1 MASARTC
8 SILAGS
14 VSSSNVSRMLCL
26 LAALVVAALL
36 LPSSTALAER
46 HHTVRSGQTLAAI
59 ARRYRVSVQD
69 LRAANQLRSAR
80 LRPGQSLKIP
90 DRHTT
95 YVRRGETLS
104 HIAHRMH
111 VSVSELRRAN
121 RLRRNARIRPGQ
133 RLVMPGYTPAEQ
145 MNRDYGDPD
154 HPGRVTLLRRDE
166 RREVQLLDSEGR
178 VLEEGLRVL
187 SELLQ
192 RSEDDTRAVDAN
204 PRLAVLLARISDH
217 FGGRPI
223 RIVSGFRSAGGRTR
237 ESSRHTKGRATDIRV
252 HGVPHRVVWEYC
264 RRIDHAGCGYYPRS
278 TFVHVDAR
286 RLRTQWVDWSRPGR
300 RARYGTLNG
309 PANRRRRRRMPRP
322 RVDQDLEL
330 EVRIVDASGVERPFV
345 DRPGVEAHD
354 MDGAEGDLGPVGE
367 LLAELSS
374 QPAAVRSI
382 ALRFGG
388 PSLMPL
394 AGLAEEPD
402 PEEVDEV
409 DDEALAEETEVEGDD
424 SDRDD
429 A

>member
-1 MASARTC
+1 
-8 SILAGS
+8 
-14 VSSSNVSRMLCL
+14 MLRRIGV
-26 LAALVVAALL
+26 ALVAVAVL
-36 LPSSTALAER
+36 LPASTVFAER

-90 DRHTT
+90 DAHTT

-145 MNRDYGDPD
+145 MNRDYGNPD

-166 RREVQLLDSEGR
+166 RREVQLVDSEGR

-223 RIVSGFRSAGGRTR
+223 RIVSGFRPSGGRTR

-309 PANRRRRRRMPRP
+309 PANRRRRRHMARP
-322 RVDQDLEL
+322 RADQDLEL
-330 EVRIVDASGVERPFV
+330 EVRIVDASGAERSFV
-345 DRPGVEAHD
+345 DRPDVELQD
-354 MDGAEGDLGPVGE
+354 LDGAEGDLGPIGE
-367 LLAELSS
+367 LFAELSS
-374 QPAAVRSI
+374 QPAVIRSV

-388 PSLMPL
+388 LGLVPVGAL
-394 AGLAEEPD
+394 AEDGEALDDDEEPADDEELAEEI
-402 PEEVDEV
+402 
-409 DDEALAEETEVEGDD
+409 EVEGDD
-424 SDRDD
+424 PDRDD